1 MKIILL
7 KEVGKLGEKY
17 DVVKVKNGFGRNFLI
32 PRKLAVI
39 ANKPNLN
46 KLRSL
51 KEAEEAKR
59 AKLLEGFKKDAGIL
73 EAKVLTIG
81 AKAGTT
87 DKIFGSVTNVQL
99 ANKIKEK
106 FGIELD
112 RKIIEIAEEVKT
124 LGTHKATIKLHK
136 EVIATLTFEV
146 IKE

>member
-7 KEVGKLGEKY
+7 KEVERLGEKY
-17 DVVKVKNGFGRNFLI
+17 DVVEVKNGFGRNYLI
-32 PRKLAVI
+32 PQKLAVI
-39 ANKPNLN
+39 ANRPNMN

-59 AKLLEGFKKDAGIL
+59 AKMLEEFKKNAEVI
-73 EAKVLTIG
+73 EANVLKIG

-99 ANKIKEK
+99 ANKLKDE
-106 FGIELD
+106 FGIEVD
-112 RKIIEIAEEVKT
+112 RKLIEIEEEVKT
-124 LGTHKATIKLHK
+124 LGTHKAIVKLHK
-136 EVIATLTFEV
+136 DVVANMTFEV